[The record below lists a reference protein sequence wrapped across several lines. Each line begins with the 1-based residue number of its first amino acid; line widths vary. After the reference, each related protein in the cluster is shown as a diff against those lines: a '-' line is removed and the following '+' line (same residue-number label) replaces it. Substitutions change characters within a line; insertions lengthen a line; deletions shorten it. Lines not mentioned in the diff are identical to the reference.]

1 MSAPIVRPRRG
12 RPPKVSR
19 DHEDTRGALLRCG
32 MEILTA
38 QGLTATGIESVLKRV
53 DVPKGSFY
61 HYFDSKDAFGLEV
74 LQSYAEYF
82 ARKLDRWLLDD
93 SLPPLQRLT
102 LFVEDAKAGM
112 ARHRF
117 DRGCL
122 VGNLGQEVRTLPES
136 YRTKLEETLEDWEQR
151 LQDCLRLAVD
161 VVDLPAD
168 TDCAALS
175 RFFWIG
181 WEGAVLRTKL
191 ARTVE
196 PLDVFFSGFL
206 ACARA

>member
-19 DHEDTRGALLRCG
+19 DHEDTREALLRCG

-102 LFVEDAKAGM
+102 LSS
-112 ARHRF
+112 
-117 DRGCL
+117 
-122 VGNLGQEVRTLPES
+122 RTRKPE
-136 YRTKLEETLEDWEQR
+136 W
-151 LQDCLRLAVD
+151 
-161 VVDLPAD
+161 PD
-168 TDCAALS
+168 TDLIVDALLAILGKKFGHFPRAIARNS
-175 RFFWIG
+175 KKH
-181 WEGAVLRTKL
+181 LRTGSG
-191 ARTVE
+191 AYRIAYDW
-196 PLDVFFSGFL
+196 PLT
-206 ACARA
+206 